1 MMDKYLVTPNTT
13 LKKTMAVIDASGKRL
28 SVVVGKDN
36 KFLGIISDGDIRRA
50 LLGDYDLSSDI
61 SSIYQRNPLCLK
73 KGDFED
79 DIYAIAKSRDIT
91 YVPYI
96 DHHGYF
102 IKLINID
109 LMYHP
114 NRVVLMV
121 GGLGERLRPLTETTP
136 KPLLK
141 VGDRPIL
148 ETIIRHLLK
157 HKFKK
162 FTLCVNYKAD
172 MIADYFADGSRL
184 GVEISYVRENKRLG
198 TAGALSLLNE
208 EIEDPLIV
216 MNGDILTGL
225 DFSGMLKNH
234 LQKQA
239 VATVGVKEHEIQV
252 PYGVVES
259 EGEIISK
266 LTEKPKHK
274 FHINS
279 GVYIINPELLK
290 LVPTDTFFD
299 MPTLIQLAMSD
310 NKKVIKHSINGYWL
324 DIGSPEDYLK
334 ANNSFHEIFD

>member
-50 LLGDYDLSSDI
+50 LLGDYGLDSPI
-61 SSIYQRNPLCLK
+61 QNIYQKEPLFLEKGKMPEDLLVLAKTRN
-73 KGDFED
+73 
-79 DIYAIAKSRDIT
+79 IS
-91 YVPYI
+91 YVPVI
-96 DHHGYF
+96 DANGLF
-102 IKLINID
+102 IELIDILSIKHKNK
-109 LMYHP
+109 
-114 NRVVLMV
+114 VVIMA

-141 VGDRPIL
+141 VGDKPIL
-148 ETIIRHLLK
+148 ETIIGHLIK
-157 HKFKK
+157 QKFDN
-162 FTLCVNYKAD
+162 FTLCVNYKAG
-172 MIADYFADGSRL
+172 MIMDYFGDGSRL
-184 GVEISYVRENKRLG
+184 GTNISYVAENKRLG
-198 TAGALSLLNE
+198 TAGALSLIE
-208 EIEDPLIV
+208 EQLDEPIIV

-225 DFSGMLKNH
+225 DFIAMLKNH
-234 LQKQA
+234 ITSQA
-239 VATVGVKEHEIQV
+239 VATVGVKQHEIQV

-259 EGEIISK
+259 EGEIISR

-279 GVYIINPELLK
+279 GIYVINPELLQ
-290 LVPTDTFFD
+290 LVPKDTFFD
-299 MPTLIQLAMSD
+299 MPTLIQQAMT
-310 NKKVIKHSINGYWL
+310 NKDKVIKHNVNGYWL